1 MIRIQLHLFLSILL
15 VQTLFMTVACVPES
29 HLPPGDPD
37 NGGLFVPDGFEVI
50 TVADSV
56 GRARHLTIRE
66 NGDIYLKLNSTAG
79 PQGGNV
85 ALRDSNSDG
94 RADIIERFGRSDTEK
109 GSYGAG
115 MIIHD
120 GFLYYGSA
128 LTVFRARLISNQLLP
143 ADPEVVLLDDH
154 DHGIHWHITKPVSFD
169 DKGNMYIPFGTP
181 SNACQDIDATPNGA
195 PGGRGLDPCPEL
207 EEHGGI
213 WRFDASG
220 TDLRQSD
227 GIQIA
232 TGIRS
237 VVAMDWNPFDQSLYI
252 VMHGRD
258 NLYSLYP
265 DRYTPWQSAMLPAEE
280 FIRIRDGG
288 NYGWPYCYYD
298 QMQDRKVLAPEYG
311 GDGSAIGRCG
321 EMDLPLM
328 GFPGHW
334 APNDLLFYEGDQ
346 FPARYRGGAFIAFH
360 GSTNRA
366 PYPQAG
372 YFVAFIP
379 FQNGAP
385 TGEWEVFADGFAQVD
400 TIVNTSDAVYRPMG
414 LAEGPDGSLYITE
427 SRKGRIWRVMFKGS
441 KNQFGPEELASMEE
455 RKELAHLR
463 TPDELVDNLQ
473 AHIGDAER
481 LYLTFCGTCHQQNGK
496 GAVGR
501 FPPLVG
507 TDWVSGDK
515 EPLIKVTLEGMQGP
529 LEVNGVMYNAVM
541 PPHGFLSD
549 EDLSVI
555 LSYIRREFGGTSP
568 IGPEEIA
575 KVRDAVTSNRD

>member
-1 MIRIQLHLFLSILL
+1 MIQLHRPHVILCFLCLL
-15 VQTLFMTVACVPES
+15 MTISCSPES
-29 HLPPGDPD
+29 NLPPGDVD
-37 NGGLFVPDGFEVI
+37 HGGLFVPDGFEVL
-50 TVADSV
+50 TVIDSV
-56 GRARHLTIRE
+56 GRARHLTVRE
-66 NGDIYLKLNSTAG
+66 NGDIYVKLNSMAG
-79 PQGGNV
+79 PYGGNV
-85 ALRDSNSDG
+85 ALRDSNGDG
-94 RADIIERFGRSDTEK
+94 RADIIERFGRRDDEK

-120 GFLYYGSA
+120 GYLYYGSA
-128 LTVFRARLISNQLLP
+128 LTVFRAKMIPDQLLP
-143 ADPEVVLLDDH
+143 EDPEIVLFDDH
-154 DHGIHWHITKPVSFD
+154 EHGTHWHITKPVSFD
-169 DKGNMYIPFGTP
+169 DQGYMYIPFGTP
-181 SNACQDIDATPNGA
+181 SNACQDIQATPNGA
-195 PGGRGLDPCPEL
+195 PGGQGIDPCPEL
-207 EEHGGI
+207 DNHGGI
-213 WRFDASG
+213 WRFDASQ

-227 GIQIA
+227 GVRIA

-237 VVAMDWNPFDQSLYI
+237 VVAMDWNPFDKSLYI

-280 FIRIRDGG
+280 FIRIREGG

-298 QMQDRKVLAPEYG
+298 QMQGKKVLAPEYG
-311 GDGSAIGRCG
+311 GDGSMIGRCAD
-321 EMDLPLM
+321 MDAPLM

-346 FPARYRGGAFIAFH
+346 FPARYKGGAFVAFH

-379 FQNGAP
+379 FQKGAP

-427 SRKGRIWRVMFKGS
+427 SRNGRIWRVMFKGK

-455 RKELAHLR
+455 RKDLPHLR
-463 TPDELVDNLQ
+463 TPDEVSDNLQ
-473 AHIGDAER
+473 AHIGDSER
-481 LYLTFCGTCHQQNGK
+481 LYLTFCGTCHQQDGK
-496 GAVGR
+496 GAIGR
-501 FPPLVG
+501 FPPLKG

-515 EPLIKVTLEGMQGP
+515 EQLIEVTLEGMQGP
-529 LEVNGVMYNAVM
+529 LEVNGVTYNAVM

-549 EDLSVI
+549 EDLAVI
-555 LSYIRREFGGTSP
+555 LSYIRQEFGDASP
-568 IGPEEIA
+568 ITSDEIA
-575 KVRDAVTSNRD
+575 KVRTATSTDRD